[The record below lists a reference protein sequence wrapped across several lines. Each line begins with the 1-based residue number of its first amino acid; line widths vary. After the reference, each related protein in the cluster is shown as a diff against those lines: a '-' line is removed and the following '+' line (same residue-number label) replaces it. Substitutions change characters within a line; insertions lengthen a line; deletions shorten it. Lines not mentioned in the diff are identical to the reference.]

1 MGRSPTISCF
11 KFMTCSSDVAGG
23 DNPASV
29 ESKASVDKGRWSFRK
44 RSSRHSG
51 ISEPG
56 FNTNIPETMKNNSH
70 SGKESPLLESPPI
83 LEEINEKPPLSAAV
97 NSEVA
102 DTVQLSVPQSSPWLE
117 RTNETSPLPAVI
129 VPEVSDALLPA
140 EVTTTIDDSFQE
152 DVVIVIQ
159 AAIRRYLAQKEL
171 GKRTNVVKLQ
181 AAVRGHLVRRQAVG
195 TLRCVQA
202 IIKMQALVRAR
213 HAHQLENLAAEEKL
227 DEKIQINSGMKSD
240 TAYTSTEKFLSN
252 AFARLSMPKTKP
264 IHVSCDPLR
273 SDSAWKW
280 LERWMVVVSS
290 EIGQQQEKDDQGDKE
305 KTNFAASEVVNIVPH
320 TVASIASDSKSSPS
334 KSANAIEGEGDLT
347 KKDSAE
353 YEVHSFVSISNQSD
367 SSLAKDDQEQSQ
379 YESKTSG
386 MTEEN
391 NESAAS
397 IEGEVDIIYENSAE
411 YQINVPLS
419 VPSQE
424 ISSAAKNNQEKSQ
437 CESETSGMIEEDMR
451 SGGLEETF
459 DSITSQVPT
468 QSDATSQSL
477 LDSNSTKPGFEMENQ
492 KCIIERATCKP
503 LETQGKK
510 CALRSRKELSPAF
523 ASVQSKFEE
532 LSSASSASRSVT
544 FVNRGAGV
552 QSKMDHTQ
560 VDSLTKTEE
569 HSMIQNSRSHGQV
582 ENSASECGTE
592 ISVSSTFDLPEGS
605 GVDDKG
611 AVLKVG
617 VLQNGNCNM
626 TDGADSA
633 LSNENMNS
641 DTKFSRPESYVLQPR
656 KLKES
661 DENLLGTVAAVDSKQ
676 ENQLPAE
683 STTSSIQIQ
692 VENLK
697 DARICSLSPECSP
710 RSHVTAPESH
720 RTPSS
725 QISAKSKTV
734 KAENNIHAPKQ
745 RSQSARKN
753 SPSIPK
759 NDSGA
764 KISTEHLSKDAKN
777 AKRHISFGM
786 AKSDHDDY
794 EPGDGS
800 SNTLP
805 RYMQATESARAKVH
819 DIISLKASTN
829 VHDNDDHMKKRH
841 SLPVGDVKQDSSPHM
856 QKSTPQAQQN
866 LKRNSTHSPQNSAEY
881 WKSLSAF
888 AFAIAHGATQ
898 RILRIHFGS
907 SLIKNFTPRIY
918 GR

>member
-11 KFMTCSSDVAGG
+11 KFMTCSGDVAGG

-29 ESKASVDKGRWSFRK
+29 ESKASLDKGRWSFRK
-44 RSSRHSG
+44 RSSKHSV

-56 FNTNIPETMKNNSH
+56 FNTNIPETMTNNSH
-70 SGKESPLLESPPI
+70 SGKESPLPESPPM

-102 DTVQLSVPQSSPWLE
+102 DTVQLSVPQSPSRLE
-117 RTNETSPLPAVI
+117 QTNKTSPLPAVI
-129 VPEVSDALLPA
+129 VPEVSDVLLPA
-140 EVTTTIDDSFQE
+140 EVTTTIDNNFRE

-159 AAIRRYLAQKEL
+159 AAIRGYLAQKEL
-171 GKRTNVVKLQ
+171 EKRKNVVKLQ

-213 HAHQLENLAAEEKL
+213 RAHQPENFAAEEKL
-227 DEKIQINSGMKSD
+227 DEKIQFNSGMKSD
-240 TAYTSTEKFLSN
+240 TAYTSTEKLLSN
-252 AFARLSMPKTKP
+252 AFARLLLESMPKTKP

-280 LERWMVVVSS
+280 LERWMVVMSS
-290 EIGQQQEKDDQGDKE
+290 ELGQQQERDDQGEKE
-305 KTNFAASEVVNIVPH
+305 KINFAASEVVNIVPH
-320 TVASIASDSKSSPS
+320 TVTFIASDSKSSPS
-334 KSANAIEGEGDLT
+334 IAIVGEGDSI
-347 KKDSAE
+347 KKDTAE
-353 YEVHSFVSISNQSD
+353 YEVHGSVSISNQSD
-367 SSLAKDDQEQSQ
+367 SSVAKGDQEQSQ

-386 MTEEN
+386 LIEEN

-397 IEGEVDIIYENSAE
+397 IEGEADIIYENSAE
-411 YQINVPLS
+411 YQINVPVS
-419 VPSQE
+419 VPNQE
-424 ISSAAKNNQEKSQ
+424 ISSVAKNDQEQSQ
-437 CESETSGMIEEDMR
+437 CESETSGMIEENMR
-451 SGGLEETF
+451 SGGVEETF
-459 DSITSQVPT
+459 DSTTSQAPA

-477 LDSNSTKPGFEMENQ
+477 LDNNSTNSGFDMENQ
-492 KCIIERATCKP
+492 KCIIERATCEP

-523 ASVQSKFEE
+523 AAVQSKFEE
-532 LSSASSASRSVT
+532 LSSASGASRSVT
-544 FVNRGAGV
+544 YVNRGAGV
-552 QSKMDHTQ
+552 QSKLIHTQ
-560 VDSLTKTEE
+560 VDSPTKTEG
-569 HSMIQNSRSHGQV
+569 HSMIQYSRSHGQV

-592 ISVSSTFDLPEGS
+592 ISASSTFDLPEGS

-611 AVLKVG
+611 TALKVG
-617 VLQNGNCNM
+617 VLQNGNCNL
-626 TDGADSA
+626 TDDADSA

-641 DTKFSRPESYVLQPR
+641 DTKFSHSESDVLQPQ

-661 DENLLGTVAAVDSKQ
+661 EENLFSAAAAVDSKQ

-692 VENLK
+692 VENMK
-697 DARICSLSPECSP
+697 DAQICSLSPEGSP

-725 QISAKSKTV
+725 QISAKSKTS
-734 KAENNIHAPKQ
+734 KAENNIHAQKQ
-745 RSQSARKN
+745 RSQLARKN

-764 KISTEHLSKDAKN
+764 RKSTEHLPKDAKN

-786 AKSDHDDY
+786 AKPDHDDY
-794 EPGDGS
+794 EPGDSS

-841 SLPVGDVKQDSSPHM
+841 SLPIGDVKQDSSPHM

-866 LKRNSTHSPQNSAEY
+866 LKRNNTHSPQNSA
-881 WKSLSAF
+881 AC
-888 AFAIAHGATQ
+888 
-898 RILRIHFGS
+898 
-907 SLIKNFTPRIY
+907 
-918 GR
+918 